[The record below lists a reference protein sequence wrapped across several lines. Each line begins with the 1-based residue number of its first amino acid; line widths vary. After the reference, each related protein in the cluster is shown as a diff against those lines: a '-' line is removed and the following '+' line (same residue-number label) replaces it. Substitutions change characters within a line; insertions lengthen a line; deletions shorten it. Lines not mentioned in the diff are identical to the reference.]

1 MPKWLFLK
9 VCHIYIYIFAFWGE
23 DISEVPHS
31 VMSEVPVLYHFY
43 LNWRVVSVVGLFL
56 IVKMNISK

>member
-1 MPKWLFLK
+1 MPKWLVLK
-9 VCHIYIYIFAFWGE
+9 VCHIYIFAFWGE

-56 IVKMNISK
+56 IVKMDMSK